1 MTQNEMISNLAEK
14 CSVDSEEARTALEIG
29 EWNMLTAAQLL
40 ESEKLRKAQEIEAV
54 VSACETAT
62 AQATAEEPPVDAQ
75 TTHAEAAEPPEA
87 AATAGEAEGK
97 RRAKA
102 AKHCGGRGLE
112 KLGDHIRRLVACG
125 NRNRLVVRH
134 RDATLLELPVTVVA
148 VLMLFAFW
156 TCIPLLVLGLFLG
169 CRYSFI
175 GRDLGRE
182 RINDALDRVAS
193 AAEQLKG
200 SAAKA

>member
-1 MTQNEMISNLAEK
+1 M
-14 CSVDSEEARTALEIG
+14 
-29 EWNMLTAAQLL
+29 
-40 ESEKLRKAQEIEAV
+40 
-54 VSACETAT
+54 
-62 AQATAEEPPVDAQ
+62 DAQ
-75 TTHAEAAEPPEA
+75 TTRAEAAEPTEA
-87 AATAGEAEGK
+87 AATTGEAEGK

-112 KLGDHIRRLVACG
+112 NLGDHIRRLVAFG

>member
-1 MTQNEMISNLAEK
+1 MTQNEMIRNLAEK

-75 TTHAEAAEPPEA
+75 TTRAEAAEPTEA

-112 KLGDHIRRLVACG
+112 IVLVDEHGLAG
-125 NRNRLVVRH
+125 LNLNFINALVQRNLILH
-134 RDATLLELPVTVVA
+134 LL
-148 VLMLFAFW
+148 
-156 TCIPLLVLGLFLG
+156 
-169 CRYSFI
+169 
-175 GRDLGRE
+175 
-182 RINDALDRVAS
+182 
-193 AAEQLKG
+193 
-200 SAAKA
+200 

>member
-1 MTQNEMISNLAEK
+1 MTQNEMIRNLAEK

-40 ESEKLRKAQEIEAV
+40 ESEKLRRAQEIEEV

-75 TTHAEAAEPPEA
+75 TTHAEAAEPTEA

-112 KLGDHIRRLVACG
+112 NLG
-125 NRNRLVVRH
+125 
-134 RDATLLELPVTVVA
+134 A